1 MRFAP
6 IAVVTALLAILVTP
20 ALAQDFNERWSIIPK
35 AHAERPPK
43 TDDQNGLDQ
52 QMQPQPPREEAN
64 RPVHHAA
71 RSFSGRASFYSYSKG
86 KTASGAFFDRN
97 LPTAA
102 HRSLPF
108 GTRVR
113 VTNLANNKWV
123 VVVINDRGPRVR
135 NRVIDLSLA
144 AARTLGITDR
154 GVADVRGDVL

>member
-6 IAVVTALLAILVTP
+6 IAVVTALLATP
-20 ALAQDFNERWSIIPK
+20 VSSAAAQDFDERWSIIPK
-35 AHAERPPK
+35 AQAEPPPK
-43 TDDQNGLDQ
+43 TDDQNRLEQ
-52 QMQPQPPREEAN
+52 QAQPRPPGKQAN
-64 RPVHHAA
+64 RPAHHAA

-123 VVVINDRGPRVR
+123 VVVINVHGPWVR

-144 AARTLGITDR
+144 AARTLGISDR
-154 GVADVRGDVL
+154 GVADVGGDVL